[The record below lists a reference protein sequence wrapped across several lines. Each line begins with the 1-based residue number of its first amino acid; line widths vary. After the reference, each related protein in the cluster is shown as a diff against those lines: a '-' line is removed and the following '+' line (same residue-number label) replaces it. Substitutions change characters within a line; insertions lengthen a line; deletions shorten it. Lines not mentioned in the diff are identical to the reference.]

1 MMFGRYRV
9 LGELGRGAIGTVH
22 RALDPLIE
30 REVAVKA
37 LNPNLPDDIASEVR
51 VRFLRE
57 AKSAGRL
64 NHANIVQIYDVGEQ
78 NGVAYI
84 AMELLEGRT
93 LQDMLRDPEKMPFQ
107 KCADLA
113 AQVADGL
120 DHAHYFSIVHRDVK
134 PANIMVSPSGRA
146 KLTDFGVAYIPS
158 SSVTHAGQA
167 LGSPKY
173 MSPEQVLGLPIDPRS
188 DIFSLGVVFYEML
201 TRRTPFEQPGDTN
214 IYPLLHRIAGEPHVP
229 ASELDRSVPKVFDV
243 ILNRALAKKPGD
255 RYQRVSEMAKDL
267 RKVLETFAAGA
278 VASEETIPAGR
289 APWRPDPTVLSRTT
303 TIAIPVPPR
312 PAPNE
317 KSHEQLLADLDQ
329 FAKTFEQTERERVQA
344 EEAARLAKQAELER
358 WSKEQAKQRDEFDR
372 QREML
377 AKGGETAMR
386 AGAAMELM
394 RKRSTQKPVGDKVA
408 KTDRA
413 EALQRMDERL
423 RASFHYLSEFAREMN
438 TAHPESERPYAL
450 PYLTEAQNAVL
461 SDGFTDYRTAEV
473 DGKPRFDHVTFR
485 FKVTSGQPVSIDLQG
500 PEIERFRERLT
511 ALGIKYKYSGR
522 MGDLSG
528 GSHATFSVS
537 GPFPCK
543 ATVRADYNDFLF
555 FVELENVRRQG
566 LYRAQISLD
575 DFTHDVL
582 DEFGTYVLGADDAF
596 ERRLAAGS

>member
-9 LGELGRGAIGTVH
+9 LGELGRGAIGTVY

-37 LNPNLPDDIASEVR
+37 LNPNLPEDIAGEVR

-64 NHANIVQIYDVGEQ
+64 NHANIVAIYDVGEQ
-78 NGVAYI
+78 DGTAYI

-93 LQDMLRDPEKMPFQ
+93 LQDMLRDPEKMPVQ
-107 KCADLA
+107 KIADIA

-120 DHAHYFSIVHRDVK
+120 DHAHYFAIVHRDVK

-188 DIFSLGVVFYEML
+188 DVFSLGVVFYEML

-214 IYPLLHRIAGEPHVP
+214 IYPLLHRIAGEPHLP
-229 ASELDRSVPKVFDV
+229 ASEVERSVPKVFDV

-267 RKVLETFAAGA
+267 RKVIETLAAGV

-289 APWRPDPTVLSRTT
+289 APWRPDPAVLSRTT
-303 TIAIPVPPR
+303 TIALPPR
-312 PAPNE
+312 APGSE
-317 KSHEQLLADLDQ
+317 RSHEQLLADLDT
-329 FAKTFEQTERERVQA
+329 FAKTYEQTERERVKA
-344 EEAARLAKQAELER
+344 EDEVRRAKQAELDR
-358 WSKEQAKQRDEFDR
+358 WAADQER
-372 QREML
+372 QREEFERQQEIIS
-377 AKGGETAMR
+377 KGGEVSGR
-386 AGAAMELM
+386 GSAAIALLK
-394 RKRSTQKPVGDKVA
+394 KRSTQKGTVA
-408 KTDRA
+408 NPKTERA
-413 EALQRMDERL
+413 EALTRLDERL
-423 RASFHYLSEFAREMN
+423 RATFHYLSEFVRELN
-438 TAHPESERPYAL
+438 TAHPESERPYGL
-450 PYLTEAQNAVL
+450 MYGSEAANAIL
-461 SDGFTDYRTAEV
+461 SDGFTDYRTIEV
-473 DGKPRFDHVTFR
+473 EGKPRFGYVTFR
-485 FKVTSGQPVSIDLQG
+485 YKVSSQEPLSIPLQG
-500 PEIERFRERLT
+500 PEIEHFRERLDG
-511 ALGIKYKYSGR
+511 LGIKFKYSGR
-522 MGDLSG
+522 MTDLAGVSK
-528 GSHATFSVS
+528 ATFSVS

-543 ATVRADYNDFLF
+543 ATVRGDYENLA
-555 FVELENVRRQG
+555 FVFELENVRRFG
-566 LYRAQISLD
+566 MHRAQLGLD

-596 ERRLAAGS
+596 EKRLMVA

>member
-9 LGELGRGAIGTVH
+9 LGELGRGAIGTVY

-37 LNPNLPDDIASEVR
+37 LNPNLPDDIAAEVR

-64 NHANIVQIYDVGEQ
+64 NHANIVAIYDVGEQ
-78 NGVAYI
+78 DGTAYI

-93 LQDMLRDPEKMPFQ
+93 LQDMLRDPQKMPVQ
-107 KCADLA
+107 KIADIA

-120 DHAHYFSIVHRDVK
+120 DHAHYFAIVHRDVK

-188 DIFSLGVVFYEML
+188 DVFSLGVVFYEML

-267 RKVLETFAAGA
+267 RKVIETLAAGV

-289 APWRPDPTVLSRTT
+289 APWRPDPAVLSRTT
-303 TIAIPVPPR
+303 SITLPPR
-312 PAPNE
+312 TPGSE
-317 KSHEQLLADLDQ
+317 RSHEQLLADLDT
-329 FAKTFEQTERERVQA
+329 FAKTYEQTERERIQA
-344 EEAARLAKQAELER
+344 EDETRRAKQAELDR
-358 WSKEQAKQRDEFDR
+358 WALEQEKQRDEYER
-372 QREML
+372 QREIA
-377 AKGGETAMR
+377 AKGGDVSGSTAI
-386 AGAAMELM
+386 ALLK
-394 RKRSTQKPVGDKVA
+394 KRSTQKSVVSKV

-413 EALQRMDERL
+413 EAVARLDERL
-423 RASFHYLSEFAREMN
+423 RATFHYLSEFARELN
-438 TAHPESERPYAL
+438 TAHPESERPYGL
-450 PYLTEAQNAVL
+450 MYMSEAASAIL
-461 SDGFTDYRTAEV
+461 SDGFTDYRTIEV
-473 DGKPRFDHVTFR
+473 EGKPRFGHVTFR
-485 FKVTSGQPVSIDLQG
+485 YKITSQEPIPIQLQG
-500 PEIERFRERLT
+500 PEIERFREQLEG
-511 ALGIKYKYSGR
+511 LGIKFKYSGR
-522 MGDLSG
+522 MTDLAGASK
-528 GSHATFSVS
+528 ATFSVA

-543 ATVRADYNDFLF
+543 ATVRGDYENLA
-555 FVELENVRRQG
+555 FVIELENVRRYG
-566 LYRAQISLD
+566 MHRAQLGLD

-596 ERRLAAGS
+596 EKRVMEA

>member
-9 LGELGRGAIGTVH
+9 LGELGRGAIGTVY

-37 LNPNLPDDIASEVR
+37 LNPNLPEDIAGEVR

-78 NGVAYI
+78 DGVAYI

-93 LQDMLRDPEKMPFQ
+93 LQDMLRDAEKMPVQ
-107 KCADLA
+107 KSADYA

-120 DHAHYFSIVHRDVK
+120 DHAHYFAIVHRDVK
-134 PANIMVSPSGRA
+134 PANIVVSPAGRA

-188 DIFSLGVVFYEML
+188 DVFSLGVVFYEML

-214 IYPLLHRIAGEPHVP
+214 IYPLLHRIAGEPHQP
-229 ASELDRSVPKVFDV
+229 ASELERSVPKVFDV

-267 RKVLETFAAGA
+267 RKVLETLAAGV

-303 TIAIPVPPR
+303 TITLPPR
-312 PAPNE
+312 SPGGEPR
-317 KSHEQLLADLDQ
+317 SHDQLLADLDT
-329 FAKTFEQTERERVQA
+329 FAKTYEQTEKERVQA
-344 EEAARLAKQAELER
+344 DDAARRAKAAELER
-358 WSKEQAKQRDEFDR
+358 WAAEQAKQRDEFDR
-372 QREML
+372 QREIAATGSEVSGRSSAAIEML
-377 AKGGETAMR
+377 
-386 AGAAMELM
+386 
-394 RKRSTQKPVGDKVA
+394 RKRSTQKAVA
-408 KTDRA
+408 SKTKTDRA
-413 EALQRMDERL
+413 DALTRLDERL
-423 RASFHYLSEFAREMN
+423 RATFHYLSEFARELN

-450 PYLTEAQNAVL
+450 MYMSEASGAIL
-461 SDGFTDYRTAEV
+461 SDGFTDYRTIEV
-473 DGKPRFDHVTFR
+473 EGKPRFGHVTFR
-485 FKVTSGQPVSIDLQG
+485 FKISAPEPVAIQLQG
-500 PEIERFRERLT
+500 PEIDRFRERLDG
-511 ALGIKYKYSGR
+511 LGIKYKYSGR
-522 MGDLSG
+522 MTDLSG
-528 GSHATFSVS
+528 VSKATFSVS

-543 ATVRADYNDFLF
+543 ATVRGDYEDLM
-555 FVELENVRRQG
+555 FVFELENVRRYG
-566 LYRAQISLD
+566 MHRALLALD

-596 ERRLAAGS
+596 EKRLQAA

>member
-9 LGELGRGAIGTVH
+9 LGELGRGAIGTVY

-37 LNPNLPDDIASEVR
+37 LNPNLPEDIAGEVR

-78 NGVAYI
+78 DGVAYI

-93 LQDMLRDPEKMPFQ
+93 LQDMLRDPEKMPVQ
-107 KCADLA
+107 KSADYA

-120 DHAHYFSIVHRDVK
+120 DHAHYFAIVHRDVK
-134 PANIMVSPSGRA
+134 PANIVVSPSGRA

-188 DIFSLGVVFYEML
+188 DVFSLGVVFYEML

-214 IYPLLHRIAGEPHVP
+214 IYPLLHRIAGEPHQP
-229 ASELDRSVPKVFDV
+229 ASELERSVPKVFDV

-267 RKVLETFAAGA
+267 RKVLETLAAGV

-303 TIAIPVPPR
+303 TITLPPQSPGGEPR
-312 PAPNE
+312 
-317 KSHEQLLADLDQ
+317 SHEQLLADLDT
-329 FAKTFEQTERERVQA
+329 FAKTYEQTEKERVQA
-344 EEAARLAKQAELER
+344 DDAARRAKAAELER
-358 WSKEQAKQRDEFDR
+358 WAAEQAKQRDEFDR
-372 QREML
+372 QREIAATGSEVSSRSSAAIEML
-377 AKGGETAMR
+377 
-386 AGAAMELM
+386 
-394 RKRSTQKPVGDKVA
+394 RKRSTQKAVVSKGKA
-408 KTDRA
+408 DRA
-413 EALQRMDERL
+413 DALTRLDERL
-423 RASFHYLSEFAREMN
+423 RAAFHYLSEFARELN
-438 TAHPESERPYAL
+438 TAHPESERPYGL
-450 PYLTEAQNAVL
+450 MYMSEASGAIL
-461 SDGFTDYRTAEV
+461 SDGFTDYRTIEV
-473 DGKPRFDHVTFR
+473 EGKPRFGHVTFR
-485 FKVTSGQPVSIDLQG
+485 FKISAQEPVAIQLQG
-500 PEIERFRERLT
+500 PEIDRFRERLDG
-511 ALGIKYKYSGR
+511 LGIKYKYSGR
-522 MGDLSG
+522 MTDLSG
-528 GSHATFSVS
+528 VSKATFAVS

-543 ATVRADYNDFLF
+543 ATVRGDYEDLMFV
-555 FVELENVRRQG
+555 VELENVRRHG
-566 LYRAQISLD
+566 MHRALLALD

-596 ERRLAAGS
+596 EKRLQAA

>member
-9 LGELGRGAIGTVH
+9 LGELGRGAIGTVY

-37 LNPNLPDDIASEVR
+37 LNPNLPEDIAGEVR

-78 NGVAYI
+78 DGVAYI

-93 LQDMLRDPEKMPFQ
+93 LQDMLRDPERMSVQ
-107 KCADLA
+107 KIADIA

-120 DHAHYFSIVHRDVK
+120 DHAHYFAIVHRDVK
-134 PANIMVSPSGRA
+134 PANIVVSPAGRA

-188 DIFSLGVVFYEML
+188 DVFSLGVVFYEML

-214 IYPLLHRIAGEPHVP
+214 IYPLLHRIAGEPHQP

-267 RKVLETFAAGA
+267 RKVIETLAAGV

-289 APWRPDPTVLSRTT
+289 APWRPDPTVLSRTM
-303 TIAIPVPPR
+303 TIAIPTVSR
-312 PAPNE
+312 PAVGE
-317 KSHEQLLADLDQ
+317 RSHDQLLADLDT
-329 FAKTFEQTERERVQA
+329 FAKTYEQTERERVLA
-344 EEAARLAKQAELER
+344 EDEARRAKAAELDR
-358 WSKEQAKQRDEFDR
+358 WSAEQARQRDEFDR
-372 QREML
+372 QREVAVKGAETRGSAAIEML
-377 AKGGETAMR
+377 K
-386 AGAAMELM
+386 
-394 RKRSTQKPVGDKVA
+394 KRSTQKTVVSTVSA
-408 KTDRA
+408 DRA
-413 EALQRMDERL
+413 EAVARLDERL
-423 RASFHYLSEFAREMN
+423 RATFHYLSEFVRELN
-438 TAHPESERPYAL
+438 TAHPESERPYGL
-450 PYLTEAQNAVL
+450 MYMSEAAGAIL
-461 SDGFTDYRTAEV
+461 SDGFTDYRTIEV
-473 DGKPRFDHVTFR
+473 DGKPRFGHVTFR
-485 FKVTSGQPVSIDLQG
+485 YKITSQEPIAIQLQG
-500 PEIERFRERLT
+500 PEIDRFRERLD
-511 ALGIKYKYSGR
+511 ALGVKFKYSGR
-522 MGDLSG
+522 MTDLAGVSK
-528 GSHATFSVS
+528 ATFSVS

-543 ATVRADYNDFLF
+543 ATVRGDYEDMM
-555 FVELENVRRQG
+555 FVFELENVRRYG
-566 LYRAQISLD
+566 MHRARLALD

-596 ERRLAAGS
+596 ERRLQAE

>member
-37 LNPNLPDDIASEVR
+37 LNPNLPEDIAGEVR

-78 NGVAYI
+78 DGVAYI

-93 LQDMLRDPEKMPFQ
+93 LQDMLRDPEKMTVQ
-107 KCADLA
+107 KIADIA

-120 DHAHYFSIVHRDVK
+120 DHAHYFAIVHRDVK
-134 PANIMVSPSGRA
+134 PANIMVSSAGRA

-188 DIFSLGVVFYEML
+188 DVFSLGVVFYEML

-214 IYPLLHRIAGEPHVP
+214 IYPLLHRIAGEPHMP
-229 ASELDRSVPKVFDV
+229 ASEFDRSVPKVFDV

-267 RKVLETFAAGA
+267 RKVLETLAAGV

-303 TIAIPVPPR
+303 TIQVPPR
-312 PAPNE
+312 VPGGEPR
-317 KSHEQLLADLDQ
+317 SHEQLLADLDT
-329 FAKTFEQTERERVQA
+329 FAKTYEQTERERVRKDDEAQA
-344 EEAARLAKQAELER
+344 AKAAELNR
-358 WSKEQAKQRDEFDR
+358 WAAEQARQRDEFDR
-372 QREML
+372 QREI
-377 AKGGETAMR
+377 
-386 AGAAMELM
+386 AATGVEATGRSSAAIELLK
-394 RKRSTQKPVGDKVA
+394 KRSTQKAVKSKETSTRVEAVA
-408 KTDRA
+408 R
-413 EALQRMDERL
+413 LDERL
-423 RASFHYLSEFAREMN
+423 RAAFHYLSEFARELN
-438 TAHPESERPYAL
+438 TAHPESERPYGL
-450 PYLTEAQNAVL
+450 MYMSEATGAVL
-461 SDGFTDYRTAEV
+461 SDGFTDYRTVEV
-473 DGKPRFDHVTFR
+473 DGKPRYGHVTFR
-485 FKVTSGQPVSIDLQG
+485 FKITSQEPASISLQG
-500 PEIERFRERLT
+500 PEIDRFRERLD
-511 ALGIKYKYSGR
+511 ALGIKFKYSGR
-522 MGDLSG
+522 MTDLTGVSK
-528 GSHATFSVS
+528 ATFSVS

-543 ATVRADYNDFLF
+543 ATIRGDYEDMF
-555 FVELENVRRQG
+555 FVFELENVRRYG
-566 LYRAQISLD
+566 MHRAILALD

-582 DEFGTYVLGADDAF
+582 DEFGTYVLGADDSF
-596 ERRLAAGS
+596 EKHLESE

>member
-9 LGELGRGAIGTVH
+9 LGELGRGAIGTVY

-37 LNPNLPDDIASEVR
+37 LNPNLPEDIAGEVR

-64 NHANIVQIYDVGEQ
+64 NHANIVAIYDVGEQ
-78 NGVAYI
+78 DGTAYI

-93 LQDMLRDPEKMPFQ
+93 LQDMLRDPERMPVQ
-107 KCADLA
+107 KAADIA

-120 DHAHYFSIVHRDVK
+120 DHAHYFAIVHRDVK

-188 DIFSLGVVFYEML
+188 DVFSLGVVFYEML

-214 IYPLLHRIAGEPHVP
+214 IYPLLHRIAGEPHVA
-229 ASELDRSVPKVFDV
+229 ASELERSVPKVFDV

-267 RKVLETFAAGA
+267 RKVIETLAAGA

-289 APWRPDPTVLSRTT
+289 APWRPDPAVLSRTT
-303 TIAIPVPPR
+303 TIAVPAR
-312 PAPNE
+312 APGSE
-317 KSHEQLLADLDQ
+317 RSHDQLLADLDT
-329 FAKTFEQTERERVQA
+329 FAKTYEQTERERVKA
-344 EEAARLAKQAELER
+344 EDESRRAKQAELDR
-358 WSKEQAKQRDEFDR
+358 WAKEQENQRDEFER
-372 QREML
+372 QQEII
-377 AKGGETAMR
+377 AKGGEVSGR
-386 AGAAMELM
+386 GSAAIALLK
-394 RKRSTQKPVGDKVA
+394 KRSTQKGTVA
-408 KTDRA
+408 NPKSDRM
-413 EALQRMDERL
+413 EALTRLDERL
-423 RASFHYLSEFAREMN
+423 RATFHYLSEFVRELN
-438 TAHPESERPYAL
+438 TAHPESERPYGL
-450 PYLTEAQNAVL
+450 MYGSEAVNAIL
-461 SDGFTDYRTAEV
+461 SDGFTDYRTIEV
-473 DGKPRFDHVTFR
+473 EGKPRFGYVTFR
-485 FKVTSGQPVSIDLQG
+485 YKVSSQEPISIPLQG
-500 PEIERFRERLT
+500 PEIEHFRERLDG
-511 ALGIKYKYSGR
+511 LGIKFKYSGR
-522 MGDLSG
+522 MTDLAGVSK
-528 GSHATFSVS
+528 ATFSVA

-543 ATVRADYNDFLF
+543 ATVRGDYENLA
-555 FVELENVRRQG
+555 FVFELENVRRYG
-566 LYRAQISLD
+566 MHRAQLALD

-596 ERRLAAGS
+596 EKRLLGA

>member
-64 NHANIVQIYDVGEQ
+64 NHVNIVQIYDVGEQ
-78 NGVAYI
+78 DGVAYI

-93 LQDMLRDPEKMPFQ
+93 LQDMLRDPEKMPVQ
-107 KCADLA
+107 KCADIA

-134 PANIMVSPSGRA
+134 PANIMVTPAGRA

-229 ASELDRSVPKVFDV
+229 ASEVDRAVPRVFDV

-267 RKVLETFAAGA
+267 RKVLETLAAGA

-303 TIAIPVPPR
+303 TIQVPPR
-312 PAPNE
+312 APANE
-317 KSHEQLLADLDQ
+317 RSHDQLLADLDQ
-329 FAKTFEQTERERVQA
+329 FAKTFEQTERERVRA
-344 EEAARLAKQAELER
+344 EDEARRAKQAELDR
-358 WSKEQAKQRDEFDR
+358 WAAEQAKARDEFDR

-377 AKGGETAMR
+377 AKGGETALR
-386 AGAAMELM
+386 GSAAIELL
-394 RKRSTQKPVGDKVA
+394 RKRSTQRAVTDKV

-413 EALQRMDERL
+413 DAVQRMDERL
-423 RASFHYLSEFAREMN
+423 RATFHYLSEFARELN

-450 PYLTEAQNAVL
+450 MYLAEAANAIL

-485 FKVTSGQPVSIDLQG
+485 FKVTSPQPVPIDLQG
-500 PEIERFRERLT
+500 PEIERFRERLEG
-511 ALGIKYKYSGR
+511 LGIKYKYSGR

-528 GSHATFSVS
+528 GSHASFTVT
-537 GPFPCK
+537 GPFPCNV
-543 ATVRADYNDFLF
+543 TVRADYDEFTF
-555 FVELENVRRQG
+555 TVELENVRRYGQYKARLG
-566 LYRAQISLD
+566 LS

-596 ERRLAAGS
+596 ESRLTPF

>member
-9 LGELGRGAIGTVH
+9 LGELGRGAIGTVY

-30 REVAVKA
+30 REVAVKV
-37 LNPNLPDDIASEVR
+37 LNPNLPEDIAGEVR

-64 NHANIVQIYDVGEQ
+64 NQANIVAIYDVGEQ
-78 NGVAYI
+78 DGTAYI

-93 LQDMLRDPEKMPFQ
+93 LQDMLRDPEKMPVQ
-107 KCADLA
+107 KAADIA

-120 DHAHYFSIVHRDVK
+120 DHAHYFAIVHRDVK

-188 DIFSLGVVFYEML
+188 DVFSLGVVFYEML

-214 IYPLLHRIAGEPHVP
+214 IYPLLHRIAGEPHAP
-229 ASELDRSVPKVFDV
+229 ASELERSVPKVFDV

-267 RKVLETFAAGA
+267 RKVIETLAAGV

-303 TIAIPVPPR
+303 TIAVPPR
-312 PAPNE
+312 VPGSE
-317 KSHEQLLADLDQ
+317 RTHEQLLADLDT
-329 FAKTFEQTERERVQA
+329 FAKTYEQTERERVKA
-344 EEAARLAKQAELER
+344 EDETRRAKQAELDR
-358 WSKEQAKQRDEFDR
+358 WAADQEKQRDEFER
-372 QREML
+372 QQEIM
-377 AKGGETAMR
+377 AKGGEVSGR
-386 AGAAMELM
+386 GSAAIALLK
-394 RKRSTQKPVGDKVA
+394 KRSTQKGAVA
-408 KTDRA
+408 NPKTDRA
-413 EALQRMDERL
+413 EALTRLDERL
-423 RASFHYLSEFAREMN
+423 RATFHYLSEFARELN
-438 TAHPESERPYAL
+438 TAHPESERAYGL
-450 PYLTEAQNAVL
+450 MYGSEAASAIL
-461 SDGFTDYRTAEV
+461 SDGFTDYRTIEV
-473 DGKPRFDHVTFR
+473 EGKPRFGYVTFR
-485 FKVTSGQPVSIDLQG
+485 YKISSQEPISIPLQG
-500 PEIERFRERLT
+500 PEIEHFRERLEG
-511 ALGIKYKYSGR
+511 LGIKFKYSGR
-522 MGDLSG
+522 MTDLAGVSK
-528 GSHATFSVS
+528 ATFSVA

-543 ATVRADYNDFLF
+543 ATVRADYENLAFII
-555 FVELENVRRQG
+555 ELENVRRYG
-566 LYRAQISLD
+566 MHRAQLGLD

-596 ERRLAAGS
+596 EKRVMEA

>member
-9 LGELGRGAIGTVH
+9 LGELGRGAIGTVY

-37 LNPNLPDDIASEVR
+37 LNPNLPEDIAAEVR

-64 NHANIVQIYDVGEQ
+64 NHVNIVAIYDVGEQ
-78 NGVAYI
+78 DGTAYI
-84 AMELLEGRT
+84 AMEVLEGRT
-93 LQDMLRDPEKMPFQ
+93 LQDMLREPERLSVQ
-107 KCADLA
+107 TSADIA

-120 DHAHYFSIVHRDVK
+120 DHAHYFAIVHRDVK

-201 TRRTPFEQPGDTN
+201 ARRTPFEQPGDTN

-229 ASELDRSVPKVFDV
+229 ASEVERSVPRVFDV

-267 RKVLETFAAGA
+267 RKVLETLAAGV

-289 APWRPDPTVLSRTT
+289 APWRPDPAVLSRTT
-303 TIAIPVPPR
+303 SITL
-312 PAPNE
+312 PARTTPASE
-317 KSHEQLLADLDQ
+317 RSHEQLLADLDS
-329 FAKTFEQTERERVQA
+329 FAKTYEQTEQERLRVE
-344 EEAARLAKQAELER
+344 EEARRLKQAELDR
-358 WSKEQAKQRDEFDR
+358 WAQEQAKGREEFDR
-372 QREML
+372 QREL
-377 AKGGETAMR
+377 IAKGGEYTGR
-386 AGAAMELM
+386 GSAALELLK
-394 RKRSTQKPVGDKVA
+394 KRSTQRPVAADVKS
-408 KTDRA
+408 DRA
-413 EALQRMDERL
+413 EAVTRIDERL
-423 RASFHYLSEFAREMN
+423 RATFHYLSEFARELN
-438 TAHPESERPYAL
+438 TAHPESERPYGL
-450 PYLTEAQNAVL
+450 MYLSEAPHAIL
-461 SDGFTDYRTAEV
+461 SDGFTDYRTHEV
-473 DGKPRFDHVTFR
+473 DGKPRFGHVTF
-485 FKVTSGQPVSIDLQG
+485 KYKISATEPVDIALQG
-500 PEIERFRERLT
+500 PEIERFRERLD

-522 MGDLSG
+522 MTELSG
-528 GSHATFSVS
+528 GTRASFTVA

-543 ATVRADYNDFLF
+543 ATIRGDYQELAFV
-555 FVELENVRRQG
+555 VELENVRRYG
-566 LYRAQISLD
+566 AHRARLSVD
-575 DFTHDVL
+575 EFTHGVL
-582 DEFGTYVLGADDAF
+582 DELGTYVLGADDVF
-596 ERRLAAGS
+596 ESRLQQP

>member
-9 LGELGRGAIGTVH
+9 LGELGRGAIGTVY

-37 LNPNLPDDIASEVR
+37 LNPNLPEDIAGEVR

-78 NGVAYI
+78 DGVAYI

-93 LQDMLRDPEKMPFQ
+93 LQDMLRDAEKMPVQ
-107 KCADLA
+107 KAADIA

-120 DHAHYFSIVHRDVK
+120 DNAHYFAIVHRDVK
-134 PANIMVSPSGRA
+134 PANIVVSTAGRA

-188 DIFSLGVVFYEML
+188 DVFSLGVVFYEML

-214 IYPLLHRIAGEPHVP
+214 IYPLLHRIAGEPHP
-229 ASELDRSVPKVFDV
+229 AASELERSVPKVFDV

-267 RKVLETFAAGA
+267 RKVIETLAAGV

-303 TIAIPVPPR
+303 TIPIPPR
-312 PAPNE
+312 TPGVE
-317 KSHEQLLADLDQ
+317 RSHDQLIADLDT
-329 FAKTFEQTERERVQA
+329 FAKTYEQTELERVQA
-344 EEAARLAKQAELER
+344 ENEARRVKQAELDR
-358 WSKEQAKQRDEFDR
+358 WAADQAKQRDEFDR
-372 QREML
+372 QREI
-377 AKGGETAMR
+377 AVSGSEASGR
-386 AGAAMELM
+386 SSAAIELLK
-394 RKRSTQKPVGDKVA
+394 KRSTQKAVVSKV

-413 EALQRMDERL
+413 EAVTRLDERL
-423 RASFHYLSEFAREMN
+423 RAAFHYLSEFARELN
-438 TAHPESERPYAL
+438 TAHPEAERPYGL
-450 PYLTEAQNAVL
+450 MYMGEATNAIL
-461 SDGFTDYRTAEV
+461 SDGFTDYRTVEV
-473 DGKPRFDHVTFR
+473 DGKPRFGHVTFR
-485 FKVTSGQPVSIDLQG
+485 FKITSQEPVSIQLQG
-500 PEIERFRERLT
+500 PEIERFRERLDG
-511 ALGIKYKYSGR
+511 LSIKFKYSGK
-522 MGDLSG
+522 MTDLAGVSK
-528 GSHATFSVS
+528 ATFSVS

-543 ATVRADYNDFLF
+543 ATVRGDYEDLLF
-555 FVELENVRRQG
+555 VFELENVRRYGMHRVQ
-566 LYRAQISLD
+566 LALD

-582 DEFGTYVLGADDAF
+582 DEFGTYVLGADDTF
-596 ERRLAAGS
+596 DRRLQTE

>member
-9 LGELGRGAIGTVH
+9 LGELGRGAIGTVY

-37 LNPNLPDDIASEVR
+37 LNPNLPEDIAGEVR

-78 NGVAYI
+78 DGVAYI

-93 LQDMLRDPEKMPFQ
+93 LADMLRDPEKMPVL
-107 KCADLA
+107 KSADYA

-120 DHAHYFSIVHRDVK
+120 DHAHYFAIVHRDVK
-134 PANIMVSPSGRA
+134 PANIVVSPSGRA

-188 DIFSLGVVFYEML
+188 DVFSLGVVFYEML

-214 IYPLLHRIAGEPHVP
+214 IYPLLHRIAGEPHQP
-229 ASELDRSVPKVFDV
+229 ASEVERSVPKVFDV

-267 RKVLETFAAGA
+267 RKVLETLAAGV

-303 TIAIPVPPR
+303 TITLPPR
-312 PAPNE
+312 SPGGE
-317 KSHEQLLADLDQ
+317 QRSHEQLLADLDT
-329 FAKTFEQTERERVQA
+329 FAKTYEQTEKERVQA
-344 EEAARLAKQAELER
+344 EDAARRAKAAELER
-358 WSKEQAKQRDEFDR
+358 WAAEQAKQRDEFDR
-372 QREML
+372 QREIAATGAEVSGRSSAAIEML
-377 AKGGETAMR
+377 K
-386 AGAAMELM
+386 
-394 RKRSTQKPVGDKVA
+394 KRSTQKAVVSKGKA
-408 KTDRA
+408 DRA
-413 EALQRMDERL
+413 DALTRLDERL
-423 RASFHYLSEFAREMN
+423 RAAFHYLSEFARELN
-438 TAHPESERPYAL
+438 TAHPESERPYGL
-450 PYLTEAQNAVL
+450 MYMSEASGAIL
-461 SDGFTDYRTAEV
+461 SDGFTDYRTIEV
-473 DGKPRFDHVTFR
+473 EGKPRFGHVTFR
-485 FKVTSGQPVSIDLQG
+485 FKISAQEPVAIQLQG
-500 PEIERFRERLT
+500 PEIDRFRERLDG
-511 ALGIKYKYSGR
+511 LGIKYKYSGR
-522 MGDLSG
+522 MTDLSG
-528 GSHATFSVS
+528 VSKATFSVS

-543 ATVRADYNDFLF
+543 ATVRGDYEDLMFV
-555 FVELENVRRQG
+555 VELENVRRYG
-566 LYRAQISLD
+566 MYRALLALD

-596 ERRLAAGS
+596 EKRLQAG

>member
-9 LGELGRGAIGTVH
+9 LGELGRGAIGTVY

-37 LNPNLPDDIASEVR
+37 LNPNLPEDIAGEVR

-64 NHANIVQIYDVGEQ
+64 NHANIVAIYDVGEQ
-78 NGVAYI
+78 DGTAYI

-93 LQDMLRDPEKMPFQ
+93 LQDMLRDPEKMPVQ
-107 KCADLA
+107 KAADIA

-120 DHAHYFSIVHRDVK
+120 DHAHYFAIVHRDVK

-188 DIFSLGVVFYEML
+188 DVFSLGVVFYEML

-214 IYPLLHRIAGEPHVP
+214 IYPLLHRIAGEPHPP
-229 ASELDRSVPKVFDV
+229 ASDLERSVPKVFDV

-267 RKVLETFAAGA
+267 RKVLETLAAGA

-303 TIAIPVPPR
+303 TIQVPPR
-312 PAPNE
+312 PPGAE
-317 KSHEQLLADLDQ
+317 RSHEQLLADLDT
-329 FAKTFEQTERERVQA
+329 FAKTYEQTERERIQA
-344 EEAARLAKQAELER
+344 EHEAGRAKQAELDR
-358 WSKEQAKQRDEFDR
+358 WAADQARQRDEFDR
-372 QREML
+372 QRE
-377 AKGGETAMR
+377 
-386 AGAAMELM
+386 AAVRGSEDVGRGSAAIELLK
-394 RKRSTQKPVGDKVA
+394 KRSTQKSSASSGKA
-408 KTDRA
+408 TGRA
-413 EALQRMDERL
+413 EAVSRLDERL
-423 RASFHYLSEFAREMN
+423 RATFHYLSEFVRELN
-438 TAHPESERPYAL
+438 TAHPESERPYGL
-450 PYLTEAQNAVL
+450 MYMSEANGAIL
-461 SDGFTDYRTAEV
+461 SDGFTDYRTIEV
-473 DGKPRFDHVTFR
+473 DGKPRFGHVTFR
-485 FKVTSGQPVSIDLQG
+485 FKISSPEPVSIQLQG
-500 PEIERFRERLT
+500 PEIDRFRERLDG
-511 ALGIKYKYSGR
+511 LGIKFKYSGR
-522 MGDLSG
+522 MTDLTGVSK
-528 GSHATFSVS
+528 ATFAVA

-543 ATVRADYNDFLF
+543 ATVRGDYEDLM
-555 FVELENVRRQG
+555 FVFELENVRRYG
-566 LYRAQISLD
+566 MHRAQLALD

-596 ERRLAAGS
+596 EKRLQVV

>member
-9 LGELGRGAIGTVH
+9 LGELGRGAIGTVY

-37 LNPNLPDDIASEVR
+37 LNPNLPEDIAGEVR

-78 NGVAYI
+78 DGVAYI

-93 LQDMLRDPEKMPFQ
+93 LQDMLRDPQKMSVQ
-107 KCADLA
+107 KIADIA

-120 DHAHYFSIVHRDVK
+120 DHAHYFAIVHRDVK
-134 PANIMVSPSGRA
+134 PANIVVSTAGRA

-188 DIFSLGVVFYEML
+188 DVFSLGVVFYEML
-201 TRRTPFEQPGDTN
+201 TGRTPFEQPGDTN

-229 ASELDRSVPKVFDV
+229 ASELERSVPKVFDV
-243 ILNRALAKKPGD
+243 ILGRALAKKPGD

-267 RKVLETFAAGA
+267 RKVLETLAAGV

-303 TIAIPVPPR
+303 TIAIPTITR
-312 PAPNE
+312 PAVAE
-317 KSHEQLLADLDQ
+317 RSHEQLLADLDT
-329 FAKTFEQTERERVQA
+329 FAKTYEQTERERVQA
-344 EEAARLAKQAELER
+344 EDEARAAKAAELDR
-358 WSKEQAKQRDEFDR
+358 WAADQARQREEFDR
-372 QREML
+372 QREMSV
-377 AKGGETAMR
+377 KGAETR
-386 AGAAMELM
+386 GSAAIELLK
-394 RKRSTQKPVGDKVA
+394 KRSTQKAVVA
-408 KTDRA
+408 KGTSDRA
-413 EALQRMDERL
+413 EAVTRLDERL
-423 RASFHYLSEFAREMN
+423 RATFHYLSEFARELN
-438 TAHPESERPYAL
+438 TAHPESERPYGL
-450 PYLTEAQNAVL
+450 MYMSEAEGAIL
-461 SDGFTDYRTAEV
+461 SDGFTDYRTIEV
-473 DGKPRFDHVTFR
+473 DGKPRFGHVTFR
-485 FKVTSGQPVSIDLQG
+485 YKITSQEPIAIQLQG
-500 PEIERFRERLT
+500 PEIDRFRERLDG
-511 ALGIKYKYSGR
+511 LGIKYKYSGR
-522 MGDLSG
+522 MTDLAGVSK
-528 GSHATFSVS
+528 ATFSVS

-543 ATVRADYNDFLF
+543 ATVRGDYEDMMFV
-555 FVELENVRRQG
+555 VELENVRRYG
-566 LYRAQISLD
+566 MHRALLALD

-582 DEFGTYVLGADDAF
+582 DEFGTYVLGADDTF
-596 ERRLAAGS
+596 EKRLQAA

>member
-9 LGELGRGAIGTVH
+9 LGELGRGAIGTVY

-37 LNPNLPDDIASEVR
+37 LNPNLPEDIAGEVR

-78 NGVAYI
+78 DGVAYI

-93 LQDMLRDPEKMPFQ
+93 LQDMLRDPEKMPVQ
-107 KCADLA
+107 KSADYA

-120 DHAHYFSIVHRDVK
+120 DHAHYFAIVHRDVK
-134 PANIMVSPSGRA
+134 PANIVVSPAGRA

-188 DIFSLGVVFYEML
+188 DVFSLGVVFYEML

-214 IYPLLHRIAGEPHVP
+214 IYPLLHRIAGEPHQP
-229 ASELDRSVPKVFDV
+229 ASELERSVPKVFDV

-267 RKVLETFAAGA
+267 RKVLETLAAGV

-303 TIAIPVPPR
+303 TITLPPR
-312 PAPNE
+312 APGGE
-317 KSHEQLLADLDQ
+317 PRSHEQLLADLDT
-329 FAKTFEQTERERVQA
+329 FAKTYEQTEKERVQA
-344 EEAARLAKQAELER
+344 DDAARRAKAAELER
-358 WSKEQAKQRDEFDR
+358 WAAEQAKQRDEFDR
-372 QREML
+372 QREIAATGSEASGRSSAAIEML
-377 AKGGETAMR
+377 K
-386 AGAAMELM
+386 
-394 RKRSTQKPVGDKVA
+394 KRSTQKAIASKT

-413 EALQRMDERL
+413 DALTRLDERL
-423 RASFHYLSEFAREMN
+423 RAAFHYLSEFARELN
-438 TAHPESERPYAL
+438 TAHPESERPYGL
-450 PYLTEAQNAVL
+450 MYMSEASGAIL
-461 SDGFTDYRTAEV
+461 SDGFTDYRTIEV
-473 DGKPRFDHVTFR
+473 EGKPRFGHVTFR
-485 FKVTSGQPVSIDLQG
+485 FKISAQEPVAIQLQG
-500 PEIERFRERLT
+500 PEIDRFRERLDG
-511 ALGIKYKYSGR
+511 LGIKYKYSGR
-522 MGDLSG
+522 MTDLSG
-528 GSHATFSVS
+528 VSKATFAVS

-543 ATVRADYNDFLF
+543 ATVRGDYEDLMFV
-555 FVELENVRRQG
+555 VELENVRRHG
-566 LYRAQISLD
+566 MHRALLALD

-596 ERRLAAGS
+596 EKRLQAA

>member
-9 LGELGRGAIGTVH
+9 LGELGRGAIGTVY

-37 LNPNLPDDIASEVR
+37 LNPNLPEDIAGEVR

-78 NGVAYI
+78 DGVAYI

-93 LQDMLRDPEKMPFQ
+93 LQDMLRDAEKMPVQ
-107 KCADLA
+107 KSADYA

-120 DHAHYFSIVHRDVK
+120 DHAHYFAIVHRDVK
-134 PANIMVSPSGRA
+134 PANIVVSPAGRA

-188 DIFSLGVVFYEML
+188 DVFSLGVVFYEML

-214 IYPLLHRIAGEPHVP
+214 IYPLLHRIAGEPHQP
-229 ASELDRSVPKVFDV
+229 ASELERSVPKVFDV

-267 RKVLETFAAGA
+267 RKVLETLAAGV

-303 TIAIPVPPR
+303 TITLPPR
-312 PAPNE
+312 SPGAEPR
-317 KSHEQLLADLDQ
+317 SHEQLLADLDT
-329 FAKTFEQTERERVQA
+329 FAKTYEQTEKERVQA
-344 EEAARLAKQAELER
+344 DDAARRAKAAELER
-358 WSKEQAKQRDEFDR
+358 WAAEQAKQRDEFDR
-372 QREML
+372 QREIAATGSAASGRSSAAIEML
-377 AKGGETAMR
+377 
-386 AGAAMELM
+386 
-394 RKRSTQKPVGDKVA
+394 RKRSTQKAVA
-408 KTDRA
+408 SKTKTDRA
-413 EALQRMDERL
+413 DALTRLDERL
-423 RASFHYLSEFAREMN
+423 RATFHYLSEFARELN

-450 PYLTEAQNAVL
+450 MYMSEASGAIL
-461 SDGFTDYRTAEV
+461 SDGFTDYRTIEV
-473 DGKPRFDHVTFR
+473 EGKPRFGHVTFR
-485 FKVTSGQPVSIDLQG
+485 FKISAPEPVAIQLQG
-500 PEIERFRERLT
+500 PEIDRFRERLDG
-511 ALGIKYKYSGR
+511 LGIKYKYSGR
-522 MGDLSG
+522 MTDLSG
-528 GSHATFSVS
+528 VSKATFSVS

-543 ATVRADYNDFLF
+543 ATVRGDYEDLMFV
-555 FVELENVRRQG
+555 VELENVRRYG
-566 LYRAQISLD
+566 MHRALLALD

-596 ERRLAAGS
+596 EKRLQAA

>member
-9 LGELGRGAIGTVH
+9 LGELGRGAIGTVY

-37 LNPNLPDDIASEVR
+37 LNPNLPEDIAGEVR

-78 NGVAYI
+78 DGVAYI

-93 LQDMLRDPEKMPFQ
+93 LLDMLRDPEKMPVQ
-107 KCADLA
+107 KGADIA

-120 DHAHYFSIVHRDVK
+120 DNAHYFAIVHRDVK
-134 PANIMVSPSGRA
+134 PANIVVSPAGRA

-188 DIFSLGVVFYEML
+188 DVFSLGVVLYEIL

-214 IYPLLHRIAGEPHVP
+214 IYPLLHRIAGEPHPP
-229 ASELDRSVPKVFDV
+229 ASELERSVPKVFDV

-267 RKVLETFAAGA
+267 RKVLETLAAGV

-303 TIAIPVPPR
+303 TIPIPPR
-312 PAPNE
+312 PPGVE
-317 KSHEQLLADLDQ
+317 RSHDQLLADLDT
-329 FAKTFEQTERERVQA
+329 FAKTYEQTELERVQA
-344 EEAARLAKQAELER
+344 ENEARRVKQAELDR
-358 WSKEQAKQRDEFDR
+358 WAADQARARDEFDR
-372 QREML
+372 QREI
-377 AKGGETAMR
+377 AVTGSEASGR
-386 AGAAMELM
+386 SSAAIELLK
-394 RKRSTQKPVGDKVA
+394 KRSTQKAVLSKV

-413 EALQRMDERL
+413 EAVTRLDERL
-423 RASFHYLSEFAREMN
+423 RAAFHYLSEFARELN
-438 TAHPESERPYAL
+438 TAHPEAERPYGL
-450 PYLTEAQNAVL
+450 MYMSEATNAIL
-461 SDGFTDYRTAEV
+461 SDGFTDYRTIEV
-473 DGKPRFDHVTFR
+473 EGKPRFGHVTFR
-485 FKVTSGQPVSIDLQG
+485 FKITSQEPVAIQLQG
-500 PEIERFRERLT
+500 PEIERFRERLDG
-511 ALGIKYKYSGR
+511 LGIKFKYSGK
-522 MGDLSG
+522 MTDLAGVSK
-528 GSHATFSVS
+528 ATFSVA

-543 ATVRADYNDFLF
+543 ATVRGDYEDLLF
-555 FVELENVRRQG
+555 VFELENVRRYGMHRVQ
-566 LYRAQISLD
+566 LALD

-596 ERRLAAGS
+596 EKRLQAD

>member
-9 LGELGRGAIGTVH
+9 LGELGRGAIGTVY

-37 LNPNLPDDIASEVR
+37 LNPNLPEDIAGEVR

-78 NGVAYI
+78 DGVAYI

-93 LQDMLRDPEKMPFQ
+93 LQDMLRDAEKMPVQ
-107 KCADLA
+107 TAADIA

-120 DHAHYFSIVHRDVK
+120 DNAHYFAIVHRDVK
-134 PANIMVSPSGRA
+134 PANIVVSPAGRA

-188 DIFSLGVVFYEML
+188 DVFSLGVVFYETL

-214 IYPLLHRIAGEPHVP
+214 IYPLLHRIAGEPHPP

-267 RKVLETFAAGA
+267 RKVIETLAAGV

-303 TIAIPVPPR
+303 TIPIPPR
-312 PAPNE
+312 TPGAE
-317 KSHEQLLADLDQ
+317 RSHDQLLADLDS
-329 FAKTFEQTERERVQA
+329 FAKTYEQTELERVRA
-344 EEAARLAKQAELER
+344 ENEARRVKQAELDR
-358 WSKEQAKQRDEFDR
+358 WAADQAHERDEFDR
-372 QREML
+372 QREIAVTGNESVGRSSAAIEML
-377 AKGGETAMR
+377 K
-386 AGAAMELM
+386 
-394 RKRSTQKPVGDKVA
+394 KRSTQKAVVSKV

-413 EALQRMDERL
+413 EAVSRLDERL
-423 RASFHYLSEFAREMN
+423 RAAFHYLSEFARELN
-438 TAHPESERPYAL
+438 TAHPESERPYGL
-450 PYLTEAQNAVL
+450 MYMSEAANAIL
-461 SDGFTDYRTAEV
+461 SDGFTDYRTIEV
-473 DGKPRFDHVTFR
+473 DGKPRFGHVTFR
-485 FKVTSGQPVSIDLQG
+485 FKITSQEPVSIQLQG
-500 PEIERFRERLT
+500 PEIERFRERLDG
-511 ALGIKYKYSGR
+511 LGIKFKYSGK
-522 MGDLSG
+522 MTDLAGVSK
-528 GSHATFSVS
+528 ATFSVA

-543 ATVRADYNDFLF
+543 ATVRGDYEDLLF
-555 FVELENVRRQG
+555 VFELENVRRYG
-566 LYRAQISLD
+566 MHRAQLALD

-582 DEFGTYVLGADDAF
+582 DEFGTYVLGADETF
-596 ERRLAAGS
+596 EKRLQSD

>member
-9 LGELGRGAIGTVH
+9 LGELGRGAIGTVY

-37 LNPNLPDDIASEVR
+37 LNPNLPEDIAGEVR

-78 NGVAYI
+78 DGVAYI

-93 LQDMLRDPEKMPFQ
+93 LQDMLRDAEKMPVQ
-107 KCADLA
+107 KGADIA

-120 DHAHYFSIVHRDVK
+120 DNAHYFAIVHRDVK
-134 PANIMVSPSGRA
+134 PANIVVSPAGRA

-188 DIFSLGVVFYEML
+188 DVFSLGVVLYEIL

-214 IYPLLHRIAGEPHVP
+214 IYPLLHRIAGEPHPP

-267 RKVLETFAAGA
+267 RKVLETLAAGV

-303 TIAIPVPPR
+303 TIPIPPR
-312 PAPNE
+312 PPAVE
-317 KSHEQLLADLDQ
+317 RSHDQLLADLDT
-329 FAKTFEQTERERVQA
+329 FAKTYEQTELERVKA
-344 EEAARLAKQAELER
+344 ENEARRVKQAELDR
-358 WSKEQAKQRDEFDR
+358 WAADQARERDEFDR
-372 QREML
+372 QREI
-377 AKGGETAMR
+377 AVTGSEASGR
-386 AGAAMELM
+386 SSAAIELLK
-394 RKRSTQKPVGDKVA
+394 KRSTQKAVLSKV

-413 EALQRMDERL
+413 EAVSRLDERL
-423 RASFHYLSEFAREMN
+423 RAAFHYLSEFARELN
-438 TAHPESERPYAL
+438 TAHPESERPYGL
-450 PYLTEAQNAVL
+450 MYLSEARNAIL
-461 SDGFTDYRTAEV
+461 SDGFTDYRTIEV
-473 DGKPRFDHVTFR
+473 DGKPRFGHVTFR
-485 FKVTSGQPVSIDLQG
+485 FKITSQEPVAIQLQG
-500 PEIERFRERLT
+500 PEIERFRERLDG
-511 ALGIKYKYSGR
+511 LGIKFKYSGK
-522 MGDLSG
+522 MTDLAGVSK
-528 GSHATFSVS
+528 ATFSVA

-543 ATVRADYNDFLF
+543 ATVRGDYEDLLF
-555 FVELENVRRQG
+555 VFELENVRRYGMHRVQ
-566 LYRAQISLD
+566 LALD

-582 DEFGTYVLGADDAF
+582 DEFGTYVLGADDTF
-596 ERRLAAGS
+596 EKRLQPD